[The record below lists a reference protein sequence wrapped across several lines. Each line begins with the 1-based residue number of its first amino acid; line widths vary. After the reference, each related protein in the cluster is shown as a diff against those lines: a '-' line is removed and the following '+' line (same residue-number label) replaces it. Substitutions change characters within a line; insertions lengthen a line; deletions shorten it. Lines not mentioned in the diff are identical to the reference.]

1 MKVFISHKKEDS
13 QVAVFIQNILKNL
26 YVDAYLDVLEGNL
39 LLKGEDLTNHIKDRL
54 SDCTDLL
61 VILSINTKESWWV
74 PFEIGMAAQL
84 DFPIVNYIPNF
95 LSDKKVQLPE
105 YLSYWPKLTK
115 SDDLRK
121 YVETRNTVSQ
131 QIVLE
136 NSLGKHSFFSKQ
148 SPTERFYKELKKI
161 L

>member
-1 MKVFISHKKEDS
+1 MKVFISHKNEDS
-13 QVAVFIQNILKNL
+13 QIAIYIQNVLRNL
-26 YVDAYLDVLEGNL
+26 DVDAYLDVLEGKL
-39 LLKGEDLTNHIKDRL
+39 LLSGEELTNHIKDRL
-54 SDCTDLL
+54 SNCTDLL
-61 VILSINTKESWWV
+61 VVLSVNTKESWWV

-95 LSDKKVQLPE
+95 ATDKKIQLPD

-121 YVETRNTVSQ
+121 YVEIRNNVSQ

-136 NSLGKHSFFSKQ
+136 KAIGKHVFSNKQ

>member
-13 QVAVFIQNILKNL
+13 QVAIFIQNVLRSLN
-26 YVDAYLDVLEGNL
+26 VDAYLDVLEDDL
-39 LLKGEDLTNHIKDRL
+39 LLKGEDLTDHIKNRL
-54 SDCTDLL
+54 SECTDLL
-61 VILSINTKESWWV
+61 VVLSINTKESWWV

-121 YVETRNTVSQ
+121 YVETRNNVNQ
-131 QIVLE
+131 QIALE
-136 NSLGKHSFFSKQ
+136 NSSGIYGFLNKQ
-148 SPTERFYKELKKI
+148 SSTERFYKELKKI